1 VVVFV
6 VIIKFLMMFFTI
18 FILALTLS
26 ADDFS
31 IGVAYGLFKTRLP
44 FKSLMILV
52 LGSATS
58 TYGIML
64 MGKFVFTSMPDYITK
79 WLSAIILG
87 VIGCKMLY
95 NGWKEKDDYSE
106 LVNKN
111 PLSSSNLKSVSF
123 LETYFV
129 GLGLGVDDFAEAL
142 GLSLAGF
149 PIVLTVLLLEAAEV
163 IALFSGNFLALKG
176 FSKKVNG
183 RLSMVPGTVL
193 LIVALYQILS

>member
-1 VVVFV
+1 VVFV

-64 MGKFVFTSMPDYITK
+64 IGKFIFTSMPDYITK
-79 WLSAIILG
+79 GLSAIILG

-111 PLSSSNLKSVSF
+111 HLSSSNLKSVSF
-123 LETYFV
+123 WETYFV
-129 GLGLGVDDFAEAL
+129 GLGLGVDDFAQAL

-149 PIVLTVLLLEAAEV
+149 PVVLTVLLLEAAEM
-163 IALFSGNFLALKG
+163 IALFSGNYLALKG
-176 FSKKVNG
+176 FSKKANG
-183 RLSMVPGTVL
+183 RLSIIPGIVL
-193 LIVALYQILS
+193 LIVALYGILS

>member
-1 VVVFV
+1 M
-6 VIIKFLMMFFTI
+6 VIVKFLITFFTI

-31 IGVAYGLFKTRLP
+31 VGVAYGLFKTRLP

-64 MGKFVFTSMPDYITK
+64 TGKFIFTSMPDYITK

-111 PLSSSNLKSVSF
+111 SISSNNLKSVSF
-123 LETYFV
+123 WETYFI

-149 PIVLTVLLLEAAEV
+149 PIVLTVLLVEAAEV

-176 FSKKVNG
+176 FSKKTNG
-183 RLSMVPGTVL
+183 KLSMIPGIVL
-193 LIVALYQILS
+193 LLVALYQVLS